1 MVYFPAPENTTFPGV
16 SHIKMV
22 LLLTGEL
29 DYTKS
34 MNTNKRLNR
43 RQSSIAIDN
52 METFVNSTGSLK
64 GYRRS
69 DDCQPC
75 DHMTGMLNATERQRF
90 LSDGK
95 HGIEYLVV
103 SYDTP
108 IAWVCV
114 DGSRYR
120 VEQKFS
126 TTTSCH
132 MGLTWRSDSAK
143 VEA

>member
-1 MVYFPAPENTTFPGV
+1 MG
-16 SHIKMV
+16 
-22 LLLTGEL
+22 LLFTGEL

-52 METFVNSTGSLK
+52 METFVNSTGSLR

-126 TTTSCH
+126 RTTSCH
-132 MGLTWRSDSAK
+132 MGLTYLSFPAK